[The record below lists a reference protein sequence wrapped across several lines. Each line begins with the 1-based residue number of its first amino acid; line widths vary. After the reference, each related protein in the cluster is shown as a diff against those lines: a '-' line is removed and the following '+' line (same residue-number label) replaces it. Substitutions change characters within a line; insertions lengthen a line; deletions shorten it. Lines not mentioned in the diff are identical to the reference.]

1 MFPIGFGK
9 FNSRFY
15 WLILFSALMKLL
27 IDASFKLDYHNYTFI
42 DKISILRDPVLNDHI
57 FIRFIY
63 YYLGFIF
70 LGILFQKI
78 KISKQKNEI
87 NYKKEIKTIN
97 PDESINSDNET
108 RTPSRPESSLI
119 HRNYLMEISQ
129 KSFRP
134 LFYASILYSESSLA
148 LYNRW

>member
-27 IDASFKLDYHNYTFI
+27 IDVSFKLPYHDYKYILET
-42 DKISILRDPVLNDHI
+42 SILRYPVLNDHI

-78 KISKQKNEI
+78 KILKQKNDI

-97 PDESINSDNET
+97 PDESINSVSEARTLSQKET
-108 RTPSRPESSLI
+108 QLI

-129 KSFRP
+129 KSFRS
-134 LFYASILYSESSLA
+134 LFYASIL
-148 LYNRW
+148 